1 VSAQR
6 GGGLKSFRHTG
17 DPLDEAVASL
27 DRRLIME
34 AMAQLC
40 AEHRSVILRSYYS
53 GWTTSQ
59 IAADLHI
66 TERVVHFRLHDALR
80 SLLLVMRSRC
90 GGFAAW

>member
-1 VSAQR
+1 
-6 GGGLKSFRHTG
+6 LKSFRHSRNR
-17 DPLDEAVASL
+17 LDEAVASP

-59 IAADLHI
+59 IAADLHT
-66 TERVVHFRLHDALR
+66 TERVVHSRLHDALR
-80 SLLLVMRSRC
+80 SLLLEVRSRC
-90 GGFAAW
+90 DGFAAW